1 MTEHAS
7 LGSEAFAL
15 RAFLKTHKTSHVAMV
30 VSSRLEL
37 KRESSVRTKALE
49 MYVVNLIS
57 S

>member
-15 RAFLKTHKTSHVAMV
+15 RTFLKTHKTSHVAML

-49 MYVVNLIS
+49 TYVVNLIS